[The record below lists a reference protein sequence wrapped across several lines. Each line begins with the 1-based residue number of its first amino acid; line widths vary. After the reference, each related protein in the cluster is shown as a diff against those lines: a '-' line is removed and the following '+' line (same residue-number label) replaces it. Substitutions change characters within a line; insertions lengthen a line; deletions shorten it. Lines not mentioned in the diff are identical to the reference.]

1 MITNKEDATYNLI
14 TNQNMLIIRE
24 LFAISYFSVDLFMTA
39 LRKYKPFQICAE
51 FANDIIDLVTEH
63 FGHVVWIENKCVV
76 DTFLQ
81 CLTSSNLAVYSKCFI
96 KLVDLGGTVGD
107 GYNFVTQCISS
118 DAFYYYVSLHDI
130 NINKWAL
137 LRCLVGGDCDIRDWI
152 FTYWESSDVEY
163 DQSMLVRF
171 VSEALSDKS
180 RRYFT
185 RLIHKISSH
194 ENFYGIILHV
204 IISCQYVDDISCVI
218 SYVSDYE
225 YIEELRMLEII
236 RHVMT
241 ANWLYSYRLLNPDSL
256 FIHEKN
262 KIKQLLESDDT
273 AQSLF
278 VEIVDE
284 IKSTRADHYNKLIE
298 KLTLFLDKFNSAQ
311 MHNY

>member
-1 MITNKEDATYNLI
+1 MA
-14 TNQNMLIIRE
+14 
-24 LFAISYFSVDLFMTA
+24 A
-39 LRKYKPFQICAE
+39 LRRYKPFHVYAE

-63 FGHVVWIENKCVV
+63 FGHAVWIENKCVV

-81 CLTSSNLAVYSKCFI
+81 CLTSSNVAVYSKCFI

-107 GYNFVTQCISS
+107 DYTFITQCISS
-118 DAFYYYVSLHDI
+118 DAFYYYVSVHDI
-130 NINKWAL
+130 NINKWML
-137 LRCLVGGDCDIRDWI
+137 SYCLIGGDCDIRDWI

-163 DQSMLVRF
+163 DQSFLVRL
-171 VSEALSDKS
+171 VSNALSDKS
-180 RRYFT
+180 RRYLARFM
-185 RLIHKISSH
+185 HKISSH
-194 ENFYGIILHV
+194 ENFYSIILRV

-241 ANWLYSYRLLNPDSL
+241 ANWLHSYRLLNPDSL

-278 VEIVDE
+278 AEIVTE
-284 IKSTRADHYNKLIE
+284 IKSTHADHYDKLIE
-298 KLTLFLDKFNSAQ
+298 KLILFLDKFNSA
-311 MHNY
+311 